1 MIRSVCPRARDASV
15 FAAKS
20 AVPSPTHS
28 LSLKL
33 PPSLL
38 LDPICFEES
47 SLCRLVARST
57 IVGSWSCRIN
67 THVKPHLPC
76 AVSTLDS
83 LHHHRARN
91 QPGAYR
97 TDSLGLLP
105 RDRYCSALGQSQWLL
120 FRVSPLARSL
130 RPVCKR
136 SGAPRTG
143 RTVRRVISR
152 ANECNT
158 KRAVQPC
165 RPSLRSL
172 RVR

>member
-1 MIRSVCPRARDASV
+1 MCPRARDALV

-20 AVPSPTHS
+20 AVPSLTHS

-38 LDPICFEES
+38 LDHICFEES
-47 SLCRLVARST
+47 SLCRPVARST
-57 IVGSWSCRIN
+57 VVGSWSCRIN
-67 THVKPHLPC
+67 THFKPHLPC
-76 AVSTLDS
+76 SVSTFDS

-97 TDSLGLLP
+97 IDSLGLLS
-105 RDRYCSALGQSQWLL
+105 RDRYCLLLASPKSQWLL

-130 RPVCKR
+130 RPVCRR

-143 RTVRRVISR
+143 RTVRRDVSR